1 MLNGKFYTGLT
12 AKQLA
17 RPQSGAPVDRLKSS
31 FFWPDETDAQPS
43 TQYRATGRAAR
54 QSATIAADK
63 RLAAERAN
71 AAADAAAAA
80 TARPKQL
87 FQQQLTSKIEFCD
100 DQRMTPKPRRR
111 IIGGI
116 ATAQD
121 IRDIAA
127 SIEKPATAAATRD
140 RSTNRRKAMQTSIG
154 PAKQAQQPKAVPAR
168 KTITFAEPKK
178 PSQQRPGILKNNE
191 LVHSQRA
198 DYEVEPIPVYKKNI
212 VPRANGAANRLQLSK
227 SMDNFARLDISGS
240 GGGGGGGAERTKR
253 NNVEHEREQIEHQ
266 RRNGAAP
273 EAAAAEEDYP
283 EREYYEKWGD
293 TTAAT
298 ESYTIANETDR
309 SHHHRHQVRSHNV
322 RSEERLAT
330 KKYVERHADE
340 VDEHTAARPAQVRH
354 GRYEEARQ
362 HHSRAVDDVI
372 GYAKHYADVKQAPQP
387 GQHVRSVAVA
397 EAETVPSPAVSA
409 GRRYYPNEAAV
420 RAQSHLRSN
429 IFFNDGPS
437 AAAHGGGG
445 GGGGDD
451 RPRSV
456 RDAAVCRVGVG
467 LPNI

>member
-54 QSATIAADK
+54 QSATVAADK

-80 TARPKQL
+80 ARKPKEL

-100 DQRMTPKPRRR
+100 DQRLTPKPRRR

-121 IRDIAA
+121 ISDIAA
-127 SIEKPATAAATRD
+127 SIEKPAATRD

-154 PAKQAQQPKAVPAR
+154 PAKAAPAR
-168 KTITFAEPKK
+168 KTITFAEPRK
-178 PSQQRPGILKNNE
+178 QRPGILKNNE
-191 LVHSQRA
+191 VLHAPRI

-212 VPRANGAANRLQLSK
+212 VPRSNGAANRLQLSK
-227 SMDNFARLDISGS
+227 SMDNFARLDIS
-240 GGGGGGGAERTKR
+240 GGGAERTKR

-266 RRNGAAP
+266 RRHAAVEP
-273 EAAAAEEDYP
+273 EPTAAAAAAAEEDYP

-293 TTAAT
+293 TTAAAD
-298 ESYTIANETDR
+298 SYTTTNETGGR
-309 SHHHRHQVRSHNV
+309 SHHQVRSHNV
-322 RSEERLAT
+322 RTEERRAT
-330 KKYVERHADE
+330 KYVERHANEDE
-340 VDEHTAARPAQVRH
+340 DEPTARPAQVRH

-372 GYAKHYADVKQAPQP
+372 GYAKHYADVKQAPQTGRAQP
-387 GQHVRSVAVA
+387 QTSRRSDEV
-397 EAETVPSPAVSA
+397 ETVPSPAVSA

-429 IFFNDGPS
+429 IFFNDGP
-437 AAAHGGGG
+437 AAHGGGG
-445 GGGGDD
+445 ADD

-456 RDAAVCRVGVG
+456 RDAAVCRVVVG